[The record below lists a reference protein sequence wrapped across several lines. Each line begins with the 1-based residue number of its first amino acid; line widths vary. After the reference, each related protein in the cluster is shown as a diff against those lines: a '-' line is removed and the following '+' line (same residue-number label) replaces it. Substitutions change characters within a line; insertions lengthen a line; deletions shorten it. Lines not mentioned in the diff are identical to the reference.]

1 MNDPKKDYIRKP
13 FRDMAVRLLDS
24 DNGIT
29 EGAYYSILALAEAL
43 TLNRDAN
50 ALRLQVDATD
60 GMFYLKDWHTLKG
73 WITS

>member
-13 FRDMAVRLLDS
+13 FRD
-24 DNGIT
+24 T
-29 EGAYYSILALAEAL
+29 EGVYYSILALAEAL

-60 GMFYLKDWHTLKG
+60 GMFYLKDGHTLKG